1 MDIYLAEPRGFC
13 AGVGRAISIVNLA
26 LEKFQPPIYVRHEI
40 VHNYHVVKELREK
53 GAIFVDDIELIPEG
67 TVTIFSAH
75 GVSPDIRARAAAR
88 NLRIIDATCPLV
100 TKVHTEAKRY
110 AREGY
115 HILLLGHRKHVEIE
129 GTMGEAPNAITLVE
143 TLGDLDRLQIPPE
156 KPIAI
161 LTQTTLAVDDTQ
173 EMIKLIK
180 ERFPEVVQPKAQ
192 DICFATTNRQKAVKE
207 LAKVCDLILVVG
219 SANSSNS
226 NRLAE
231 VARAQGV
238 KSLLIDDVTELQL
251 SELEGVRSLGIT
263 AGASAPEFIVQNL
276 LTWLAQHYPTR
287 SIKTISVSSEEAK
300 FVLTN
305 DLQNINKV

>member
-143 TLGDLDRLQIPPE
+143 TLGDLDRLQLPPE

-276 LTWLAQHYPTR
+276 LTWLAQHHPTR